1 MIPPEG
7 ITMDEPIKRWMA
19 AIVLSF
25 ILPQAVVNLGS
36 SMMATPDAEPTTPST
51 TPIEI
56 EEPFKIPVLIDG
68 STITFLDLEEYVRGV
83 VLAEVPAYFEADA
96 LSAQAVAART
106 YAMRRIFLKDR
117 HRYGAVCTDHTCCQ
131 AWISDEDYLAQR
143 GGKKDLEKVTAAV
156 TQTAGQVLTF
166 GGKLAETTYFS
177 CSGGQ
182 TEDAFAVWG
191 ESIHYLQSQPSPG
204 EEYAAGYEQQLHFT
218 PADFSDALGLSL
230 SGDPSQ
236 WFGPATYTEGGGV
249 ATMVIGDVSY
259 SGTTLRTLLGLNS
272 TLFSITTDGDT
283 ITVTAKGHGHRVGMS
298 QYGAN
303 AMAMQGR
310 AFDEILAYYY
320 PGTVIDKLSDVE

>member
-1 MIPPEG
+1 MY
-7 ITMDEPIKRWMA
+7 EPIKRWIA

-36 SMMATPDAEPTTPST
+36 SMMATPVAEPTTPST

-56 EEPFKIPVLIDG
+56 EEPVMIPVLTDRN
-68 STITFLDLEEYVRGV
+68 TITFLDLEEYVRGV
-83 VLAEVPAYFEADA
+83 VLAEVPAYFETDA
-96 LSAQAVAART
+96 LSAQAIAART
-106 YAMRRIFLKDR
+106 YAMRRIVLKDR
-117 HRYGAVCTDHTCCQ
+117 HLYGAVCTDHTCCQ
-131 AWISDEDYLAQR
+131 AWISDGDYLAQR

-156 TQTAGQVLTF
+156 MQTAGQVLTF
-166 GGKLAETTYFS
+166 WGKLAETTYFS

-182 TEDAFAVWG
+182 TEDAVAVWG
-191 ESIHYLQSQPSPG
+191 ESIHYLQSQPSLG

-218 PADFSDALGLSL
+218 PGEFLAALGLSL

-236 WFGPATYTEGGGV
+236 WFGLVTYTEGGGV
-249 ATMVIGDVSY
+249 ATLIIGDVSY

-272 TLFSITTDGDT
+272 TLFSITTDGHT
-283 ITVTAKGHGHRVGMS
+283 ITVTARGHGHRVGMS

-310 AFDEILAYYY
+310 AYDEILAYYY